1 MVASTAVI
9 RHRVPLSPSD
19 RKSVVNGSMTWDGAH
34 GQASGLGERL
44 LTVDDAV
51 GGPVLNRVA
60 PEVAHDGGI
69 SGLSPPPSRMRASPP
84 RIPLK
89 IAGIFTLQPVIPSR
103 NVLNESAGIPSAC
116 GFVSSPARNPHAPA
130 RHPLT
135 AHPHKTPCK
144 TKGDRGV
151 CAQWK

>member
-69 SGLSPPPSRMRASPP
+69 SGLSPQQNARFPS
-84 RIPLK
+84 
-89 IAGIFTLQPVIPSR
+89 T
-103 NVLNESAGIPSAC
+103 
-116 GFVSSPARNPHAPA
+116 NPTQDRRDFHPPA

-135 AHPHKTPCK
+135 AHPHKTPYK
-144 TKGDRGV
+144 TTGDRGV
-151 CAQWK
+151 RAQ

>member
-9 RHRVPLSPSD
+9 RHRVPLSPPD

-69 SGLSPPPSRMRASPP
+69 SGLSPSRMRASPP

-103 NVLNESAGIPSAC
+103 NVLNESAGITSAC

-130 RHPLT
+130 RHPHT

-151 CAQWK
+151 RAQWK

>member
-9 RHRVPLSPSD
+9 RHRVPLSPPD

-69 SGLSPPPSRMRASPP
+69 SGLSPQQNARFPS
-84 RIPLK
+84 
-89 IAGIFTLQPVIPSR
+89 T
-103 NVLNESAGIPSAC
+103 
-116 GFVSSPARNPHAPA
+116 NPTQDRRDFHPPA
-130 RHPLT
+130 RHPLEKCPERICGNPFRMRICFL
-135 AHPHKTPCK
+135 ARSESARSSPSSPHRASTQN
-144 TKGDRGV
+144 TLQNQGR
-151 CAQWK
+151 

>member
-1 MVASTAVI
+1 MVTSTAVI
-9 RHRVPLSPSD
+9 RHRVPLSPPD

-89 IAGIFTLQPVIPSR
+89 IAGIFALQPVIPSINPFR
-103 NVLNESAGIPSAC
+103 TLGNRLR
-116 GFVSSPARNPHAPA
+116 RNPRP
-130 RHPLT
+130 HPPLCW
-135 AHPHKTPCK
+135 AFSGKTGK
-144 TKGDRGV
+144 LGH
-151 CAQWK
+151 

>member
-1 MVASTAVI
+1 MVTSTAVI
-9 RHRVPLSPSD
+9 RHRVPLSPPD

-69 SGLSPPPSRMRASPP
+69 SGLSPPPPP
-84 RIPLK
+84 QQNAR
-89 IAGIFTLQPVIPSR
+89 FPST
-103 NVLNESAGIPSAC
+103 
-116 GFVSSPARNPHAPA
+116 NPTQDRRDFRPPA
-130 RHPLT
+130 RHPLYKSFP
-135 AHPHKTPCK
+135 HP
-144 TKGDRGV
+144 R
-151 CAQWK
+151 